1 MKKKFTHDFNTA
13 LGIAEKYELND
24 NADKLRTALAEIP
37 DFKVTAPVIGGFST
51 GKSSLINAVIGEN
64 LLSTNI
70 TPETAVPTE
79 ITYGDD
85 TVTLV
90 TSSGAE
96 SIVPLADFDPKQLAA
111 DKYSVVRIRSSNVFF
126 AHIPSIKLVDMPGF
140 DSGIDV
146 HNKAIDNYLPAS
158 LAYILTVSADEGT
171 LRASIISFL
180 NELKLYDMPV
190 YTVITKANKA
200 APEAIEQLKAHIAE
214 TVRRFLKIDDPKVAV
229 TIAKGKVDVDGFNDF
244 LMELQSNS
252 DDIFN
257 SHFAQKL
264 DSACG
269 EIEKYLTECCK
280 NADLTLDDL
289 KLQKEQAERAF
300 MEIGKKFD
308 EEKQRFD
315 DQVERCISVI
325 KSKIAS
331 DLNASVSTIEGYIL
345 QNQETAIKEKINSI
359 IRTAYTLGIQTELEP
374 RVKKYIT
381 NVENAIQVGVHAGK
395 VEIPEEDL
403 RNDTEIKNTL
413 INVTQTAA
421 PAIGAAIGTLIAP
434 GLGTAIGLALGTLA
448 TLFINLGFNTKQKAQ
463 KEQLAKQQA
472 QQIINSAAEEAGNKV
487 AAVIYQYKDKI
498 TESLNDEI
506 KKEREL
512 REKSLTDC
520 EEKLALETE
529 ERERRNAEL
538 KSDIDVIRGIR
549 NGI

>member
-1 MKKKFTHDFNTA
+1 MKKNFTPDFNTA
-13 LGIAEKYELND
+13 LGIAEKYTLND
-24 NADKLRTALAEIP
+24 NADKLRAALAEIP
-37 DFKVTAPVIGGFST
+37 GFKVTAPVIGGFST

-64 LLSTNI
+64 FLSTNI

-79 ITYGDD
+79 IIYGDD

-90 TSSGAE
+90 DSSGAE
-96 SIVPLADFDPKQLAA
+96 SFIPLSEFDSKQLAA
-111 DKYSVVRIRSSNVFF
+111 EKYSVVRIRSSNAFF
-126 AHIPSIKLVDMPGF
+126 AQMPSIKLVDMPGF

-180 NELKLYDMPV
+180 NELKLYNLPV

-200 APEAIEQLKAHIAE
+200 IPEVIEQLKAHIAE
-214 TVRRFLKIDDPKVAV
+214 TVRRFLKINDPKVTV
-229 TIAKGKVDVDGFNDF
+229 TTAKGKVDVDGFKDF

-257 SHFAQKL
+257 SHFAQRL

-269 EIEKYLTECCK
+269 EIEKYLTECSK

-345 QNQETAIKEKINSI
+345 QNQETAIKEKVNSI

-498 TESLNDEI
+498 NESLNDEI

-538 KSDIDVIRGIR
+538 KSDIEVIRGIR

>member
-1 MKKKFTHDFNTA
+1 MKKKFTPDFNTA
-13 LGIAEKYELND
+13 LDIAEKYELND
-24 NADKLRTALAEIP
+24 NADKLGAALAEIP
-37 DFKVTAPVIGGFST
+37 DFKVTAPVVGGFST
-51 GKSSLINAVIGEN
+51 GKSSLINAVIGET

-96 SIVPLADFDPKQLAA
+96 SFIPLSEFDSKQLAA
-111 DKYSVVRIRSSNVFF
+111 EKYSVVRIRSSNAFF
-126 AHIPSIKLVDMPGF
+126 AQIPSIKLVDMPGF

-180 NELKLYDMPV
+180 NELKLYNLPV

-200 APEAIEQLKAHIAE
+200 VPEVIEQLKAHIAE
-214 TVRRFLKIDDPKVAV
+214 TVRRFHKINDPKVTV
-229 TIAKGKVDVDGFNDF
+229 TTAKGKVDVDGFKDF

-498 TESLNDEI
+498 NESLNDEI

-538 KSDIDVIRGIR
+538 KSDIEVIRGIR